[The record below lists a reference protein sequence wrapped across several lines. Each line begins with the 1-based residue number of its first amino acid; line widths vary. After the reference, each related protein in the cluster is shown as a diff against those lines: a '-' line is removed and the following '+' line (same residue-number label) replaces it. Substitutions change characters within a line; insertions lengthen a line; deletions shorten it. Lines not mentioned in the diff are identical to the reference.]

1 MDSIDSERKHRVEM
15 ETIFKYSP
23 FKNKQQLMDQ
33 FRKIEG
39 ESGTLA
45 IIYNLRLNDDHN
57 PELDIYS
64 VPYDIQMNN
73 FRVDFDRKSQL
84 EHKSFREY
92 VSILYLN
99 PHMKIYIQNK
109 KVRTKLFD
117 RTLYLPYKYSFM
129 STRFKKRAE
138 QSVLKTKEELR
149 VAQAK
154 LKEATSKRAH
164 FEEQNESNTS
174 FRKSKDYVVKLTRFR
189 REEEHFKKSLDE
201 LEQMLKRNEKMVK
214 EPKNLEF
221 IFGLNIHN
229 RCADGLFLYNCNRL
243 IIAFEQPKV
252 QQKNNE
258 YRGIVGI
265 VNVPYL
271 VLEPTHNKQQFA
283 DSSEHKKLVDALS
296 EHMEQYMVDIDKH
309 LDSDFWREFG
319 YSPNNFYELPSSEPL
334 YLKRRIQYVKMH
346 LQCDRCLK
354 WRCLFWSDRL
364 INKDFPPDDWCC
376 NDNNDPNR
384 RTCDSTEAL
393 EEIKR
398 LTFRKIVSTNF
409 QEMEKPSEKSTK
421 MPSLSRAYIDSLYNQ
436 ASHLEEPEQAN
447 ASKNAK
453 NGKKTPEWTSI
464 FNKNNKKVDETRAS
478 SSTTA
483 SSSRFAT
490 SKKSTSLI
498 ARNKDVYDQEA
509 SEDEDDDDDDN
520 YECSK
525 EIYNDI
531 DDNVEELSAKR
542 RKATEKK
549 LKQKQVSKKK
559 RLNDLDTE
567 SDEEETRHQDPD
579 FRLRSRN
586 VDPPLQPQLTS
597 EVF

>member
-1 MDSIDSERKHRVEM
+1 MDSIDAERKHRVEM

-57 PELDIYS
+57 PELDIHS

-73 FRVDFDRKSQL
+73 FRVEFERKSQL
-84 EHKSFREY
+84 EHKSFRDY
-92 VSILYLN
+92 VSILYLD
-99 PHMKIYIQNK
+99 PRMKIYIQNK

-138 QSVLKTKEELR
+138 QSVLKTKEEIRLAQGKLR
-149 VAQAK
+149 
-154 LKEATSKRAH
+154 EATSKRAH
-164 FEEQNESNTS
+164 FEEQNDKNMS
-174 FRKSKDYVVKLTRFR
+174 FRKSKEYVVKLTRFR
-189 REEEHFKKSLDE
+189 REEEHCKKTLDE
-201 LEQMLKRNEKMVK
+201 LEQTLKHNEKLVK

-252 QQKNNE
+252 QQKNKE

-283 DSSEHKKLVDALS
+283 DSSEHKKLIDALS
-296 EHMEQYMVDIDKH
+296 EHMDQYMSDINIH

-319 YSPNNFYELPSSEPL
+319 YSVNKYNELPSSEPL
-334 YLKRRIQYVKMH
+334 YLKRRLQYVKMH
-346 LQCDRCLK
+346 LQCDNCLK
-354 WRCLFWSDRL
+354 WRCLLWSDRL
-364 INKDFPPDDWCC
+364 LQDDFPPDDWCC
-376 NDNNDPNR
+376 KDNNDPNR

-393 EEIKR
+393 EEIKKS
-398 LTFRKIVSTNF
+398 TYHKKNATNF
-409 QEMEKPSEKSTK
+409 QEIDSPVEKSTRTGLFSRGYIE
-421 MPSLSRAYIDSLYNQ
+421 SLHNQ
-436 ASHLEEPEQAN
+436 VAQEEPEQAST
-447 ASKNAK
+447 SKNAK
-453 NGKKTPEWTSI
+453 SVKKTPEWASI
-464 FNKNNKKVDETRAS
+464 LNKNNNKRPDEMRGSAS
-478 SSTTA
+478 GLVA
-483 SSSRFAT
+483 SCR
-490 SKKSTSLI
+490 KSTSLT
-498 ARNKDVYDQEA
+498 ARNRDVYDQEA
-509 SEDEDDDDDDN
+509 DEEDQEDDSN
-520 YECSK
+520 
-525 EIYNDI
+525 EIYDDI
-531 DDNVEELSAKR
+531 DDNVEELSAAKR
-542 RKATEKK
+542 RKANENK
-549 LKQKQVSKKK
+549 LKKKQASKKK

-567 SDEEETRHQDPD
+567 SEEETRHQDPD
-579 FRLRSRN
+579 FRLYSRN
-586 VDPPLQPQLTS
+586 ADAPSTLQSQPVI
-597 EVF
+597 EVFVCK